1 MRLFYNVLHNFREKP
16 HKSKRKSK
24 PVHSMYRLPYFSF
37 CLYPTLSLKC
47 SHLSILLI
55 NSVRSFSHGAVAAIL
70 DIAEELQIVDS
81 INKHLPHKQLR
92 DGFTVGGSLLLAAIG
107 RICNPTSKRN

>member
-1 MRLFYNVLHNFREKP
+1 
-16 HKSKRKSK
+16 
-24 PVHSMYRLPYFSF
+24 MYRLPYFSF